1 MKTDSDRMLPT
12 EQDEKAFKHALTRAI
27 FPISSKISEIQKIDQ
42 GNKNCV
48 SKEDCQNPADYRI
61 ERDSKNQFAQYLCVS
76 CIETRIQDWHQE
88 MIQTLK
94 EDLKRY
100 KTAKQL

>member
-12 EQDEKAFKHALTRAI
+12 EEDEKAFKHALTRAI

-42 GNKNCV
+42 SNKNCQ
-48 SKEDCQNPADYRI
+48 SKNQCGNSADYTI

-76 CIETRIQDWHQE
+76 CIEARIQEWHEE
-88 MIQTLK
+88 MIQNLK